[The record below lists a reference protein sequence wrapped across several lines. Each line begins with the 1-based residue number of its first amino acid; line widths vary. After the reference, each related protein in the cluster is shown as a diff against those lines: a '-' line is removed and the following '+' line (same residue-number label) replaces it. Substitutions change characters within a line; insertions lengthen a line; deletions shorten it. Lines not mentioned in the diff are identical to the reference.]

1 MIRFS
6 IITCTYQAA
15 SELPKTLESVLHQRY
30 RHVEHIIIDGAS
42 TDGTKDIVERYI
54 QANDDNEDCIH
65 RVVFVSEPDK
75 GLYDAMNKGLEK
87 ATGNYVVF
95 LNAGDTF
102 PSTDTL
108 EHIAGCVGEGEAHPG
123 VLYGDTDIVDD
134 TGRFLRR
141 RRLSPPRKLTWR
153 SFRNGM
159 LVCHQAF
166 YVRADI
172 AKSIPYDTHYK
183 YSADVDWCIKV
194 MKKAAQQYMT
204 LRNVNAVIANYL
216 DGGLSVKNHKASL
229 KERFHVMQSHYG
241 LLTTLIFHFW
251 FLIRSVI
258 QK

>member
-54 QANDDNEDCIH
+54 QANDDNEDCMH
-65 RVVFVSEPDK
+65 RVV
-75 GLYDAMNKGLEK
+75 
-87 ATGNYVVF
+87 
-95 LNAGDTF
+95 
-102 PSTDTL
+102 

-123 VLYGDTDIVDD
+123 VLYGDTVIVDD

-172 AKSIPYDTHYK
+172 AKSIPYDRHYK

-194 MKKAAQQYMT
+194 MKKAAQQHMT